1 MIVPQSISASF
12 DVWKLYKMKRL
23 ENMYVCMTA
32 IQERRMHNQA
42 GFGREGFARMLVMKL
57 YSCV

>member
-1 MIVPQSISASF
+1 
-12 DVWKLYKMKRL
+12 MKRL

-32 IQERRMHNQA
+32 IQERTMHNQA

-57 YSCV
+57 YSCVQMERALQTVKLL